1 MKNKVQKI
9 VSTFSSNEQLLL
21 KSIIL
26 KGEVRFNEYPLD
38 GENMVNVRMYIYTTK
53 DASKSY
59 LLRGMDVSSMF
70 NSMFQTFRTTK
81 LEHINIRVSRCD
93 EWLGG
98 EGNGDVLVFT
108 TDIYNE
114 FEEWAQQN
122 MQF

>member
-59 LLRGMDVSSMF
+59 RLRGMDVSSMF

-81 LEHINIRVSRCD
+81 LEHINIRVSSCD